1 MKSREE
7 LLRDYE
13 RSIFALM
20 MDELGQEE
28 GEEALREWE
37 KLERGEG
44 FQASEES
51 MTRCWQAAE
60 GVYRRERLRHTGR
73 RCVWV
78 LRKAALTAAVCV
90 LCLATALAVSA
101 EFRRDTLGVLLRTFA
116 LHEEKELSLTVGWVP
131 ERSTLIE
138 EGGDDQSQ
146 WKSYNILEIEVTRSQ
161 ETGYRIDPKNY
172 MEVEDISIN
181 GRQGQLLHRPSSAF
195 RGDRYGVLLY
205 DTDRGIT
212 TIVITYGMSREEVLK
227 VVGSIQY

>member
-37 KLERGEG
+37 TLECGEG

-51 MTRCWQAAE
+51 MARCWQAAE
-60 GVYRRERLRHTGR
+60 GAYRRERLRRMGR
-73 RCVWV
+73 RCVGA
-78 LRKAALTAAVCV
+78 LKRAALTAAVCV
-90 LCLATALAVSA
+90 LCLATSLAVSA
-101 EFRRDTLGVLLRTFA
+101 DFRRDTLGMLLRTFA
-116 LHEEKELSLTVGWVP
+116 LHEEELSLTVGWVP

-181 GRQGQLLHRPSSAF
+181 GRQGRLLHRPSSAF
-195 RGDRYGVLLY
+195 REDRYGVLLY

-227 VVGSIQY
+227 IVGSIQY